1 MRYALSLIL
10 LLAAG
15 TPVLAAATFEEAV
28 ALFEDKE
35 FKSAREIA
43 EPLAKGGDAR
53 AMAMMGA
60 LYQLGNGVKPDLE
73 KAVSWYTRAAEKNHP
88 GAQFSL
94 AMLYLDG
101 SLGNPDADKGALWL
115 EKAATGGNPQAQY

>member
-1 MRYALSLIL
+1 MRYVLSLIL

-15 TPVLAAATFEEAV
+15 TPALAAATFEEAV

-43 EPLAKGGDAR
+43 EPLAKDGDAR

-60 LYQLGNGVKPDLE
+60 LYQLGNGVKPDLGEGCFLVHQGSRE
-73 KAVSWYTRAAEKNHP
+73 KSSRRAVLPCH
-88 GAQFSL
+88 
-94 AMLYLDG
+94 
-101 SLGNPDADKGALWL
+101 AL
-115 EKAATGGNPQAQY
+115 P